1 MTKALKEQHIFR
13 KDRLLTFDDSIEVGI
28 KNAGIGVQEPL
39 ISYFPASKTKRHQL
53 NPRTRAESIQL
64 AVHNAYLSL
73 GVQPTNSRAK
83 LHIQIRSAIG
93 VALSAYYNT
102 YEIGAA
108 LKRDRSSV
116 SHYTIKHSQNL
127 KYWEGYRVIYET
139 VKEEI
144 DSVIR
149 DHVIELNIETLTNRI
164 EKLQSIKQELIQQLK
179 EKNEATQDYKTDY
192 RQVRA
197 IN

>member
-1 MTKALKEQHIFR
+1 MSKVLKEQHILR
-13 KDRLLTFDDSIEVGI
+13 EDRLLTFDDSNEVGI
-28 KNAGIGVQEPL
+28 NNAGIGVQEPL
-39 ISYFPASKTKRHQL
+39 ISCFTASKTKSHQL
-53 NPRTRAESIQL
+53 NPKTRTESIQL

-116 SHYTIKHSQNL
+116 SHYTINHSQNL
-127 KYWEGYRVIYET
+127 KYWEGYRGVYET

-144 DSVIR
+144 DSVIH
-149 DHVIELNIETLTNRI
+149 DHVLELNIETLRNRI
-164 EKLQSIKQELIQQLK
+164 EKLQSIKQELIQKLK
-179 EKNEATQDYKTDY
+179 EKNEATQDYKTDHQ
-192 RQVRA
+192 QVRA

>member
-1 MTKALKEQHIFR
+1 MSKALKEQHILR
-13 KDRLLTFDDSIEVGI
+13 EDRLLMFDDSIEVGI
-28 KNAGIGVQEPL
+28 KNAGISVQEPL
-39 ISYFPASKTKRHQL
+39 ISYFTAFKTKSHQL
-53 NPRTRAESIQL
+53 SPKTRTESIQL

-102 YEIGAA
+102 YESGAA

-144 DSVIR
+144 DSVIH
-149 DHVIELNIETLTNRI
+149 DHVIELNIETLRNRI
-164 EKLQSIKQELIQQLK
+164 EKLQSIKQELLQKLE
-179 EKNEATQDYKTDY
+179 EKNEATQNYKTDY

>member
-1 MTKALKEQHIFR
+1 MSKAFDELPILR
-13 KDRLLTFDDSIEVGI
+13 KDKLLTFDDSV
-28 KNAGIGVQEPL
+28 KVDNQNSWTSAPEPHD
-39 ISYFPASKTKRHQL
+39 SYLTQSKTRNAQF
-53 NPRTRAESIQL
+53 NPKTRAQSIQL

-93 VALSAYYNT
+93 VALSAHFNT

-108 LKRDRSSV
+108 LNRDRSSV

-127 KYWEGYRVIYET
+127 EYWEGYRAIYET

-144 DSVIR
+144 DSVIH
-149 DHVIELNIETLTNRI
+149 DHVLEMNIETLTSRI
-164 EKLQSIKQELIQQLK
+164 AKLQAIKQGLILTLENQK
-179 EKNEATQDYKTDY
+179 
-192 RQVRA
+192 
-197 IN
+197 

>member
-1 MTKALKEQHIFR
+1 MSKALKEQYILR
-13 KDRLLTFDDSIEVGI
+13 EGRCLTFDDSVEVVT
-28 KNAGIGVQEPL
+28 KNTEMGAQETL
-39 ISYFPASKTKRHQL
+39 ISYLKASKTKSHQI
-53 NPRTRAESIQL
+53 NPKTRTESIQL

-102 YEIGAA
+102 YEIGAV
-108 LKRDRSSV
+108 LQRDRSSV
-116 SHYTIKHSQNL
+116 SHYTTKHSQNL

-144 DSVIR
+144 DSVIH
-149 DHVIELNIETLTNRI
+149 DHVVELNIETLRNRI
-164 EKLQSIKQELIQQLK
+164 EKLQSIKQELIQKLK
-179 EKNEATQDYKTDY
+179 EKNEANQDYKTDY
-192 RQVRA
+192 RQV
-197 IN
+197 

>member
-1 MTKALKEQHIFR
+1 M
-13 KDRLLTFDDSIEVGI
+13 
-28 KNAGIGVQEPL
+28 GVQKPL
-39 ISYFPASKTKRHQL
+39 LSYFTASKTKNHQL
-53 NPRTRAESIQL
+53 NPTTRAESVQL

-102 YEIGAA
+102 YEIGSA

-127 KYWEGYRVIYET
+127 KYWEGYRAIYET
-139 VKEEI
+139 VKDEI
-144 DSVIR
+144 DSVIH
-149 DHVIELNIETLTNRI
+149 DHVIELKIETLRNRI
-164 EKLQSIKQELIQQLK
+164 EKLQSMKQELIKKLK

>member
-1 MTKALKEQHIFR
+1 MSKALKEQYIFR
-13 KDRLLTFDDSIEVGI
+13 KGRCLTFDDSVEVVT
-28 KNAGIGVQEPL
+28 KNTEMGAQETL
-39 ISYFPASKTKRHQL
+39 ISYLTASKTKSHQL
-53 NPRTRAESIQL
+53 NPKTRTESIQL

-102 YEIGAA
+102 YEIGAV

-144 DSVIR
+144 DSVIH
-149 DHVIELNIETLTNRI
+149 DHVIQLNIETLRNRI
-164 EKLQSIKQELIQQLK
+164 EKLQSIKQELIQKLK
-179 EKNEATQDYKTDY
+179 EKNEANQDYKTDY
-192 RQVRA
+192 RQV
-197 IN
+197 